1 MADVVVEHPNREK
14 AGSKLAKAAVVL
26 LLVASAALVAV
37 ITAGRWSQ
45 LQGAQPAAFAYVI
58 VCLVIAWYVSRW
70 NRGVLPVAAAL
81 AILFAVIAAVAAPA
95 WFARDEAGFG
105 EPALE
110 PGILGVLT
118 LILVPVQLLLTAFA
132 MRGFAQKWNV
142 EVEHRRQDPR
152 ADAPG
157 RGASGGFGPAGA

>member
-37 ITAGRWSQ
+37 ITAGGWSQ

-81 AILFAVIAAVAAPA
+81 AILFAVIAAVAAPS
-95 WFARDEAGFG
+95 WFARDKAGFDD
-105 EPALE
+105 PALAPE
-110 PGILGVLT
+110 ILGVLT
-118 LILVPVQLLLTAFA
+118 VILVPLQLLLLAVA
-132 MRGFAQKWNV
+132 MRAFAQKWNV

-152 ADAPG
+152 
-157 RGASGGFGPAGA
+157 SGPAGTPTGGGLGPAGA